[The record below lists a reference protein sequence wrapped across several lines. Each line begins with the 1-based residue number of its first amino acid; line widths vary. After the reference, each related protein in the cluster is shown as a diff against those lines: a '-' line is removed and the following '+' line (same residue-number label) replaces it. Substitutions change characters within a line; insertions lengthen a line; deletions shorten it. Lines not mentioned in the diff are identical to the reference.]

1 MSVKIKGL
9 DKAIADLDKKF
20 INSVY
25 PAVKNTLERTAT
37 DIEIEAT
44 RNAPSSYQIGN
55 ASINLNFIRQ
65 KINKKVSNNGFWWNI
80 GLDVPTT
87 GEQWEAWMEF
97 GTGLSAEQ
105 ILKNP
110 TYSEEVR
117 TLAGTYFRNGKGRIV
132 GKPYLMPAFFRNTA
146 NLVTDMVDEIN
157 KAIK

>member
-1 MSVKIKGL
+1 MSVTVKGL
-9 DKAIADLDKKF
+9 DKAIADLNKKF
-20 INSVY
+20 ISVY
-25 PAVKNTLERTAT
+25 PAIRDTLESTAT

-44 RNAPSSYQIGN
+44 RNAPSSYQIGD
-55 ASINLNFIRQ
+55 ASINLSFIKQ
-65 KINKKVSNNGFWWNI
+65 KINKKVSNNGFYWNI

-87 GEQWEAWMEF
+87 GDQWEAWMEF

-117 TLAGTYFRNGKGRIV
+117 TLAGTYFRTGKGRII

-157 KAIK
+157 KALK